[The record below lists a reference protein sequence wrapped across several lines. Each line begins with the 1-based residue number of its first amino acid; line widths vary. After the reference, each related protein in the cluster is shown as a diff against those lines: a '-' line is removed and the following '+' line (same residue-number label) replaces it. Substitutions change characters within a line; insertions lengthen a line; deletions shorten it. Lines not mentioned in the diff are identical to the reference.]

1 VFFSWPLSDRTPENI
16 TKGEPD
22 VNTRSIIKFFHHS
35 IFLLFLLQ
43 VYSAYGAEVDK
54 FPPGTQLPQ
63 FTVGV
68 PDSPE
73 VQGYLGVKSG
83 DSFKLSDI
91 AAKMVLIDFLNST

>member
-1 VFFSWPLSDRTPENI
+1 MLLAEEGPNPITFS
-16 TKGEPD
+16 KGEPD
-22 VNTRSIIKFFHHS
+22 MKRKSIIKSFHHS

-43 VYSAYGAEVDK
+43 VCSAYGAEADK

-68 PDSPE
+68 PGSPE
-73 VQGYLGVKSG
+73 VQEYLGLKNG

-91 AAKMVLIDFLNST
+91 AAKMVLIEFSNST